1 MLYQPRDL
9 PRHEREIRKVWGGPL
24 CLTTAK
30 HSQAELR
37 KISAQLG
44 DLLPHL
50 YTAGT
55 DVVRIAASARIL
67 LATKDIQRDM
77 DRRFGPGVVH
87 LEGVMHPIGEA
98 A

>member
-1 MLYQPRDL
+1 M
-9 PRHEREIRKVWGGPL
+9 
-24 CLTTAK
+24 
-30 HSQAELR
+30 
-37 KISAQLG
+37 G

-55 DVVRIAASARIL
+55 DVVRNAARARIL
-67 LATKDIQRDM
+67 LVTKDIQRDM
-77 DRRFGPGVVH
+77 DRRFGPGMAH